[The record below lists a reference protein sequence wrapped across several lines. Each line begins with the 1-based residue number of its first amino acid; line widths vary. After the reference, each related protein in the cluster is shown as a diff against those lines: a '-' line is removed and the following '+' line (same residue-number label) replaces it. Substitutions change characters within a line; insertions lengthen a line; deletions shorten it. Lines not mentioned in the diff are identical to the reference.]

1 MVAALPPPTGP
12 VLLPARTGAQAR
24 AAMPAGPPVSSVLA
38 TVCSAPLALVGG
50 GLVAARVA
58 GMDLALDCPMWVLFG
73 AACPFCGVTRGAT
86 ALVTGDAPMLA
97 AQAPAVAI
105 VVAMALM
112 SLVVGLGWLRG
123 RVTPRP
129 RHATVYL
136 ALLGAALAVNWV
148 WQLDTVGVL

>member
-1 MVAALPPPTGP
+1 MAAVLPPPNGP
-12 VLLPARTGAQAR
+12 ALVAARTGLEAG
-24 AAMPAGPPVSSVLA
+24 AAAPAGPPVSSVLA

-58 GMDLALDCPMWVLFG
+58 GMDLALECPMWVLFG

-105 VVAMALM
+105 VVVMALM
-112 SLVVGLGWLRG
+112 SIVVGLGWLRG

-136 ALLGAALAVNWV
+136 AVLLAALAVNWV
-148 WQLDTVGVL
+148 WQLRTVGVL